1 MTGQQEDR
9 TVAGGSARHRVG
21 EGAGWAWLDAVPDWW
36 VALPDCA
43 AAAPVAARL
52 RECAADTVPH
62 PSGRTWLLGRWGNAP
77 GGAETL
83 RVGAARD
90 ARIAVA
96 GQHAVTV
103 GELERIAASS
113 TTPAEAARR
122 VERMPGSFHLLASV
136 GGRVRAQGSLSGL
149 RRVFTARL
157 NGELGGV
164 TVAADRA
171 DVLAWLMDGGPELDV
186 PQLAF
191 HLLDPPAL
199 HPLTDRPLWSGVAH
213 VPPGHCV
220 VLGPDG
226 TSRQER
232 RWTPPAPEV
241 PLAEGA
247 RAVREALAAGVEART
262 RGRDRVS
269 ADLSGLDSTAVCC
282 LAARGEGEGEDEGAG
297 GTGVRVLAFTA
308 ASPDPLDDD
317 VAWARRTAAAVPGIE
332 HRTVPADE
340 MPQIYSGLPELDD
353 PFDEPCG
360 VIADHA
366 RWSALARRGAALGS
380 AVHFG
385 GFGGDEVLAASTSHL
400 RLLLRRRPTVA
411 LPLLRGF
418 AASYRWPRSRVLRQ
432 LGDARPYPVWL
443 RAAADLLT
451 APPPP
456 ANAPSLDWGSVPRM
470 PPWATG
476 AAVDAVRELV
486 LGAAAEAR
494 LITEHRGLHDDLE
507 GIRYAAR
514 PLRPMGQLALRG
526 GTALAAPFHDD
537 LVLEAALAVRA
548 EEKRT
553 PWRYKPLLLEGMR
566 GVVPEVSLGRQTK
579 SAGTCDPDTALR
591 ENRAALL
598 SLWEDSRLARL
609 GLADAATLR
618 VLCAGPLQDRDGGRR
633 GDLHGALYQA
643 VACEVWLRAR
653 EAAASGAREYG
664 RPHTVPTTPR

>member
-1 MTGQQEDR
+1 M
-9 TVAGGSARHRVG
+9 AGDSARHRVG
-21 EGAGWAWLDAVPDWW
+21 EGDGREGPRWLGSVPCWW

-43 AAAPVAARL
+43 AATPVEARL
-52 RECAADTVPH
+52 RDHSTHTVQH
-62 PSGRTWLLGRWGNAP
+62 PSGRTWLLGRWSTSP
-77 GGAETL
+77 GDAETL
-83 RVGAARD
+83 ALGAARD
-90 ARIAVA
+90 TRIAVA
-96 GQHAVTV
+96 GQHAVTD
-103 GELERIAASS
+103 GELERTAASG
-113 TTPAEAARR
+113 TAAEAARR
-122 VERMPGSFHLLASV
+122 VERAPGSFHLLVSAA
-136 GGRVRAQGSLSGL
+136 GEVRAQGALSGL
-149 RRVFTARL
+149 RRVFTAR
-157 NGELGGV
+157 LGGV

-171 DVLAWLMDGGPELDV
+171 DVLACLADCGPELDGT
-186 PQLAF
+186 QLAF

-199 HPLTDRPLWSGVAH
+199 HPLTDRPLWSGVAA
-213 VPPGHCV
+213 VPPDHRV

-232 RWTPPAPEV
+232 RWTPPAPRV

-247 RAVREALAAGVEART
+247 RALREALAAGVEART
-262 RGRDRVS
+262 RGRDLVS
-269 ADLSGLDSTAVCC
+269 GDLSGLDSTALCC
-282 LAARGEGEGEDEGAG
+282 LAANGTGAP

-317 VAWARRTAAAVPGIE
+317 VTWARRTAAAVPGIE

-340 MPQIYSGLPELDD
+340 MPAIYQGLPELDD

-366 RWSALARRGAALGS
+366 RWSELARRGAASGS
-380 AVHFG
+380 ALHLG
-385 GFGGDEVLAASTSHL
+385 GFGGDEILTAGTSHL

-418 AASYRWPRSRVLRQ
+418 AAAYRWPRGRVLRQ

-456 ANAPSLDWGSVPRM
+456 PDTPSLDWGTVPRM

-476 AAVDAVRELV
+476 PAVDAVRARIRD
-486 LGAAAEAR
+486 AAPGAR
-494 LITEHRGLHDDLE
+494 LLAAHRGIHDDLE

-514 PLRPMGQLALRG
+514 PLRPMGQLALRA

-566 GVVPEVSLGRQTK
+566 GVVPKVSLDRQTK
-579 SAGTCDPDTALR
+579 STGTCDLDSALR

-609 GLADAATLR
+609 GLVDAATLR
-618 VLCAGPLQDRDGGRR
+618 ALCARPLQDGHGYAD

-653 EAAASGAREYG
+653 EAAASPGTRRGTAA
-664 RPHTVPTTPR
+664 PLAAATSPTTSTLNTPNAPNTPK